1 MQTIEVKQGIS
12 IGFEEIIKGVQQ
24 LDNSSL
30 AQFAS
35 EINHLVSKRNAKTYD
50 LKETELLKK
59 IKASI
64 PASVKRRQ
72 KQLYEKMQ
80 EGALSTIE
88 KDELVLLNNM
98 IEEKTAERI
107 LFMGELAKQRNIS
120 IQQLATQLEIK
131 PAYE

>member
-35 EINHLVSKRNAKTYD
+35 EINHLVSKRNAKTSD

-64 PASVKRRQ
+64 PPSVKRRQ

-80 EGALSTIE
+80 ENSIPTRGRGEAGPRPRVCHRADETGARR
-88 KDELVLLNNM
+88 D
-98 IEEKTAERI
+98 
-107 LFMGELAKQRNIS
+107 QC
-120 IQQLATQLEIK
+120 
-131 PAYE
+131 